1 MSLKQRFRDAVHPKV
16 GAHFGLLCDAPVS
29 QLAAIALFGEV
40 SKVLFRRLV
49 TDRDIDLALGE
60 HEVSDLVVKDS
71 PVNGT
76 SAPVF
81 RLMSD
86 S

>member
-1 MSLKQRFRDAVHPKV
+1 MLIATLHEAKSNEFQRKAGTISPRRGAFKSPKAQAN
-16 GAHFGLLCDAPVS
+16 GSSQHAP
-29 QLAAIALFGEV
+29 AAEKPAG
-40 SKVLFRRLV
+40 
-49 TDRDIDLALGE
+49 
-60 HEVSDLVVKDS
+60 KDS

>member
-1 MSLKQRFRDAVHPKV
+1 MSHNEQETKHEGAKQMNRTMMNKLIRR
-16 GAHFGLLCDAPVS
+16 GFGLG
-29 QLAAIALFGEV
+29 LAG
-40 SKVLFRRLV
+40 
-49 TDRDIDLALGE
+49 LALIWLA
-60 HEVSDLVVKDS
+60 VAKDS

>member
-1 MSLKQRFRDAVHPKV
+1 
-16 GAHFGLLCDAPVS
+16 
-29 QLAAIALFGEV
+29 LANGGVA
-40 SKVLFRRLV
+40 
-49 TDRDIDLALGE
+49 
-60 HEVSDLVVKDS
+60 KDS

>member
-1 MSLKQRFRDAVHPKV
+1 M
-16 GAHFGLLCDAPVS
+16 PV
-29 QLAAIALFGEV
+29 LAQW
-40 SKVLFRRLV
+40 R
-49 TDRDIDLALGE
+49 
-60 HEVSDLVVKDS
+60 HELREPKDS

>member
-1 MSLKQRFRDAVHPKV
+1 MSVATYRRRDA
-16 GAHFGLLCDAPVS
+16 AHAASAPPRHAS
-29 QLAAIALFGEV
+29 
-40 SKVLFRRLV
+40 
-49 TDRDIDLALGE
+49 T
-60 HEVSDLVVKDS
+60 KDS

>member
-1 MSLKQRFRDAVHPKV
+1 MTMQR
-16 GAHFGLLCDAPVS
+16 GLVAG
-29 QLAAIALFGEV
+29 Q
-40 SKVLFRRLV
+40 
-49 TDRDIDLALGE
+49 
-60 HEVSDLVVKDS
+60 KDS

>member
-1 MSLKQRFRDAVHPKV
+1 MATSPHDGPQTSVVLRAASLAKTF
-16 GAHFGLLCDAPVS
+16 S
-29 QLAAIALFGEV
+29 AAASG
-40 SKVLFRRLV
+40 
-49 TDRDIDLALGE
+49 T
-60 HEVSDLVVKDS
+60 KDS

>member
-1 MSLKQRFRDAVHPKV
+1 MGQTYREPPAPTRYGVRS
-16 GAHFGLLCDAPVS
+16 AHS
-29 QLAAIALFGEV
+29 RRWRLAF
-40 SKVLFRRLV
+40 S
-49 TDRDIDLALGE
+49 
-60 HEVSDLVVKDS
+60 KDS

>member
-1 MSLKQRFRDAVHPKV
+1 MTTIRQRHQA
-16 GAHFGLLCDAPVS
+16 
-29 QLAAIALFGEV
+29 
-40 SKVLFRRLV
+40 
-49 TDRDIDLALGE
+49 T
-60 HEVSDLVVKDS
+60 DS

>member
-1 MSLKQRFRDAVHPKV
+1 MGLEIGQQRGSAAVEDRP
-16 GAHFGLLCDAPVS
+16 PV
-29 QLAAIALFGEV
+29 AVVADEV
-40 SKVLFRRLV
+40 L
-49 TDRDIDLALGE
+49 
-60 HEVSDLVVKDS
+60 VKDS

>member
-1 MSLKQRFRDAVHPKV
+1 MSGPAEPATI
-16 GAHFGLLCDAPVS
+16 AHVQLLLDSFA
-29 QLAAIALFGEV
+29 
-40 SKVLFRRLV
+40 
-49 TDRDIDLALGE
+49 
-60 HEVSDLVVKDS
+60 KDS

>member
-1 MSLKQRFRDAVHPKV
+1 MSKRKLLILKPA
-16 GAHFGLLCDAPVS
+16 
-29 QLAAIALFGEV
+29 EV
-40 SKVLFRRLV
+40 VTKLV
-49 TDRDIDLALGE
+49 ALGFE
-60 HEVSDLVVKDS
+60 EVRQKESKDS

>member
-1 MSLKQRFRDAVHPKV
+1 MPARASEREPQEIDDCL
-16 GAHFGLLCDAPVS
+16 
-29 QLAAIALFGEV
+29 
-40 SKVLFRRLV
+40 RR
-49 TDRDIDLALGE
+49 E
-60 HEVSDLVVKDS
+60 DS

-81 RLMSD
+81 RSMSD

>member
-1 MSLKQRFRDAVHPKV
+1 MV
-16 GAHFGLLCDAPVS
+16 
-29 QLAAIALFGEV
+29 
-40 SKVLFRRLV
+40 RRLV
-49 TDRDIDLALGE
+49 AARDGKTPWSVPVLGRWE
-60 HEVSDLVVKDS
+60 KDS

>member
-1 MSLKQRFRDAVHPKV
+1 MLNPSLSEESGRTVVRSPGIESTAGFTYPKRV
-16 GAHFGLLCDAPVS
+16 
-29 QLAAIALFGEV
+29 
-40 SKVLFRRLV
+40 RRIGRPMELQ
-49 TDRDIDLALGE
+49 DKD
-60 HEVSDLVVKDS
+60 KDS

>member
-1 MSLKQRFRDAVHPKV
+1 LPVRHQRTGF
-16 GAHFGLLCDAPVS
+16 HFGRIPKLEGLN
-29 QLAAIALFGEV
+29 
-40 SKVLFRRLV
+40 RL
-49 TDRDIDLALGE
+49 
-60 HEVSDLVVKDS
+60 VKDS

>member
-1 MSLKQRFRDAVHPKV
+1 MGSPERGEPDRHRLETCATRARCSDEA
-16 GAHFGLLCDAPVS
+16 LT
-29 QLAAIALFGEV
+29 LAADPEEAEQ
-40 SKVLFRRLV
+40 
-49 TDRDIDLALGE
+49 RDE
-60 HEVSDLVVKDS
+60 PRSDERMAPELQKDS

>member
-1 MSLKQRFRDAVHPKV
+1 M
-16 GAHFGLLCDAPVS
+16 
-29 QLAAIALFGEV
+29 AIAGSSSGPTV
-40 SKVLFRRLV
+40 
-49 TDRDIDLALGE
+49 DADA
-60 HEVSDLVVKDS
+60 KDS

>member
-1 MSLKQRFRDAVHPKV
+1 MLSALPHASGR
-16 GAHFGLLCDAPVS
+16 LLAWPLEDGPVS
-29 QLAAIALFGEV
+29 C
-40 SKVLFRRLV
+40 
-49 TDRDIDLALGE
+49 
-60 HEVSDLVVKDS
+60 
-71 PVNGT
+71 T

>member
-1 MSLKQRFRDAVHPKV
+1 MDTYPEKRDES
-16 GAHFGLLCDAPVS
+16 GTG
-29 QLAAIALFGEV
+29 
-40 SKVLFRRLV
+40 
-49 TDRDIDLALGE
+49 RDESGALGT
-60 HEVSDLVVKDS
+60 KDS

>member
-1 MSLKQRFRDAVHPKV
+1 MENGTLNPTTIF
-16 GAHFGLLCDAPVS
+16 
-29 QLAAIALFGEV
+29 
-40 SKVLFRRLV
+40 
-49 TDRDIDLALGE
+49 
-60 HEVSDLVVKDS
+60 KDS

>member
-1 MSLKQRFRDAVHPKV
+1 MPLAVSASS
-16 GAHFGLLCDAPVS
+16 GPV
-29 QLAAIALFGEV
+29 E
-40 SKVLFRRLV
+40 KVLEKKDSPV
-49 TDRDIDLALGE
+49 NGT
-60 HEVSDLVVKDS
+60 SSKDS

>member
-1 MSLKQRFRDAVHPKV
+1 MSQSIAV
-16 GAHFGLLCDAPVS
+16 L
-29 QLAAIALFGEV
+29 IAD
-40 SKVLFRRLV
+40 RRRRHEDLHV
-49 TDRDIDLALGE
+49 DGHGDRL
-60 HEVSDLVVKDS
+60 KDS

>member
-1 MSLKQRFRDAVHPKV
+1 MRSF
-16 GAHFGLLCDAPVS
+16 FGVA
-29 QLAAIALFGEV
+29 
-40 SKVLFRRLV
+40 
-49 TDRDIDLALGE
+49 
-60 HEVSDLVVKDS
+60 VVKDS

>member
-1 MSLKQRFRDAVHPKV
+1 MEPAEPTVL
-16 GAHFGLLCDAPVS
+16 
-29 QLAAIALFGEV
+29 LAAEIVHLAAP
-40 SKVLFRRLV
+40 
-49 TDRDIDLALGE
+49 DRTPAAAGQ
-60 HEVSDLVVKDS
+60 KDS

>member
-1 MSLKQRFRDAVHPKV
+1 MLNPSLSEESGRTVVRSPGIESTAGFTYPKRV
-16 GAHFGLLCDAPVS
+16 
-29 QLAAIALFGEV
+29 
-40 SKVLFRRLV
+40 RRIGRPMELQ
-49 TDRDIDLALGE
+49 D
-60 HEVSDLVVKDS
+60 KDS

>member
-1 MSLKQRFRDAVHPKV
+1 MVKINTSNDRPVRYVRYMPDGTVILK
-16 GAHFGLLCDAPVS
+16 LY
-29 QLAAIALFGEV
+29 E
-40 SKVLFRRLV
+40 RRP
-49 TDRDIDLALGE
+49 
-60 HEVSDLVVKDS
+60 KDS

-76 SAPVF
+76 STPVF

>member
-1 MSLKQRFRDAVHPKV
+1 MVVMPGV
-16 GAHFGLLCDAPVS
+16 P
-29 QLAAIALFGEV
+29 
-40 SKVLFRRLV
+40 RLPP
-49 TDRDIDLALGE
+49 RAFIGFA
-60 HEVSDLVVKDS
+60 KDS

>member
-1 MSLKQRFRDAVHPKV
+1 MVASVADRACQRPKSVTSQRD
-16 GAHFGLLCDAPVS
+16 FS
-29 QLAAIALFGEV
+29 
-40 SKVLFRRLV
+40 
-49 TDRDIDLALGE
+49 
-60 HEVSDLVVKDS
+60 KDS

>member
-1 MSLKQRFRDAVHPKV
+1 MNTSHHRQTAAMGSAMK
-16 GAHFGLLCDAPVS
+16 S
-29 QLAAIALFGEV
+29 QLGGRYVPRHRGA
-40 SKVLFRRLV
+40 
-49 TDRDIDLALGE
+49 
-60 HEVSDLVVKDS
+60 KDS

>member
-1 MSLKQRFRDAVHPKV
+1 VAVAALGAAWCGRLPAAEPAYAQDERSYAVFDALFLQRNN
-16 GAHFGLLCDAPVS
+16 
-29 QLAAIALFGEV
+29 AAIN
-40 SKVLFRRLV
+40 RP
-49 TDRDIDLALGE
+49 
-60 HEVSDLVVKDS
+60 LVVKDS

>member
-1 MSLKQRFRDAVHPKV
+1 M
-16 GAHFGLLCDAPVS
+16 PVKTHRWHCPDRTA
-29 QLAAIALFGEV
+29 QP
-40 SKVLFRRLV
+40 VLRPRLRRTL
-49 TDRDIDLALGE
+49 R
-60 HEVSDLVVKDS
+60 KDS

>member
-1 MSLKQRFRDAVHPKV
+1 MPCRPDFADVA
-16 GAHFGLLCDAPVS
+16 
-29 QLAAIALFGEV
+29 LAAEDRAAVMEAAQVLSDHLPVERVVLYGSKARGE
-40 SKVLFRRLV
+40 K
-49 TDRDIDLALGE
+49 
-60 HEVSDLVVKDS
+60 KDS

>member
-1 MSLKQRFRDAVHPKV
+1 MSRRSFTAATATTLSATMVH
-16 GAHFGLLCDAPVS
+16 S
-29 QLAAIALFGEV
+29 SLAANEETQEL
-40 SKVLFRRLV
+40 RLG
-49 TDRDIDLALGE
+49 IK
-60 HEVSDLVVKDS
+60 KDS

>member
-1 MSLKQRFRDAVHPKV
+1 MGRDQDMGRRGGRETRERLLVNDVFNHIAVDVGKAQR
-16 GAHFGLLCDAPVS
+16 
-29 QLAAIALFGEV
+29 I
-40 SKVLFRRLV
+40 
-49 TDRDIDLALGE
+49 
-60 HEVSDLVVKDS
+60 KDS

>member
-1 MSLKQRFRDAVHPKV
+1 LEKVELGLYDAAS
-16 GAHFGLLCDAPVS
+16 GIFGD
-29 QLAAIALFGEV
+29 
-40 SKVLFRRLV
+40 
-49 TDRDIDLALGE
+49 
-60 HEVSDLVVKDS
+60 KDS

>member
-1 MSLKQRFRDAVHPKV
+1 MFRWAIELTRLSSIS
-16 GAHFGLLCDAPVS
+16 GL
-29 QLAAIALFGEV
+29 
-40 SKVLFRRLV
+40 
-49 TDRDIDLALGE
+49 
-60 HEVSDLVVKDS
+60 KDS

-76 SAPVF
+76 SATVF

>member
-1 MSLKQRFRDAVHPKV
+1 MAEPCPAPNEVIRLPL
-16 GAHFGLLCDAPVS
+16 GAD
-29 QLAAIALFGEV
+29 LF
-40 SKVLFRRLV
+40 
-49 TDRDIDLALGE
+49 
-60 HEVSDLVVKDS
+60 KDS

>member
-1 MSLKQRFRDAVHPKV
+1 MIRDDV
-16 GAHFGLLCDAPVS
+16 G
-29 QLAAIALFGEV
+29 
-40 SKVLFRRLV
+40 
-49 TDRDIDLALGE
+49 T
-60 HEVSDLVVKDS
+60 VSDRPQKDS